1 MHTCNAGHRTI
12 LKLKLSEVFTEIQLF
27 EEFLKLKEEEPALL
41 AYFSTEIC
49 NVCKVLKPKV
59 AELIQSEFPKIKLIY
74 IKSDILPEVAAQ
86 NQVFTAPTIL
96 VFFEGR
102 EYIRKS
108 RNIGIGELQG
118 EIERPYAMMFSD

>member
-1 MHTCNAGHRTI
+1 MF
-12 LKLKLSEVFTEIQLF
+12 VEIQSF
-27 EEFLKLKEEEPALL
+27 EEFLKLKDEEPALL

-59 AELIQSEFPKIKLIY
+59 SELVQNEFPKIKLAY
-74 IKSDILPEVAAQ
+74 IKSDKLPEVAAQ
-86 NQVFTAPTIL
+86 NQVFIAPTIL

-108 RNIGIGELQG
+108 RNIGIGELQR
-118 EIERPYAMMFSD
+118 EIERPYSMIFS